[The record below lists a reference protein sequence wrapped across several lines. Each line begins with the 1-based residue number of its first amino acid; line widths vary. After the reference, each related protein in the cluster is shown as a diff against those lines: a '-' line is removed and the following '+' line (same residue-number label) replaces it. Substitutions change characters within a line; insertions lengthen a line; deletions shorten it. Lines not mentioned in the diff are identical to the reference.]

1 MTKAFSVASW
11 NVKNFK
17 SNQARVDRAISF
29 LKKQDA
35 DIFALYELSGKDVF
49 LELVNQFSGYSFQ
62 ITEGKSAQKILIGI
76 RDSLDTFITQKLE
89 YTSGSNFYC
98 PGLLVTVIRDSRIY
112 PLLFMNI
119 DSEPT
124 IQGMG
129 QRNEMMLRAFK
140 YREKLNKLA
149 WEMGDAKVNYIFL
162 GDFEI
167 MGMEHPFNKSIDPET
182 ELRKWDEEECKKYNM
197 RRLKKSHDLTYMSCD
212 GSEQGDFDHVY
223 AAEHLTFKKFGDYE
237 VDVRGWVSEPED
249 KQKEWREKYSVHSL
263 LYFEVT

>member
-149 WEMGDAKVNYIFL
+149 WEMGDANGRIGL
-162 GDFEI
+162 
-167 MGMEHPFNKSIDPET
+167 IDMLTAGTASPIGVDPQVLFANINSDGIVK
-182 ELRKWDEEECKKYNM
+182 LR
-197 RRLKKSHDLTYMSCD
+197 HDHY
-212 GSEQGDFDHVY
+212 
-223 AAEHLTFKKFGDYE
+223 
-237 VDVRGWVSEPED
+237 
-249 KQKEWREKYSVHSL
+249 
-263 LYFEVT
+263 